1 MRIKKIEIK
10 EDVKYKILYKYKVRF
25 SEITQS
31 ILSENNFVRKTKE
44 GRYIAV
50 AKEQRYLTIFLSISK
65 IIVKYLCSLATAIYL
80 PSLVFLTNLFSDK
93 IDCVISL
100 NLTLCL

>member
-31 ILSENNFVRKTKE
+31 ILSENKFVRKTKE

-50 AKEQRYLTIFLSISK
+50 AKEQRYLTIIFEMDKDIAEIITAYPSSK
-65 IIVKYLCSLATAIYL
+65 WQMDLYKGR
-80 PSLVFLTNLFSDK
+80 K
-93 IDCVISL
+93 K
-100 NLTLCL
+100 

>member
-10 EDVKYKILYKYKVRF
+10 KDIKYKILYKHKVRF

-31 ILSENNFVRKTKE
+31 ILSENKFVRKTKD

-50 AKEQRYLTIFLSISK
+50 AKEQRYLTIIFEMDKDIAEIITAYPSSK
-65 IIVKYLCSLATAIYL
+65 WQMDLYKWR
-80 PSLVFLTNLFSDK
+80 K
-93 IDCVISL
+93 K
-100 NLTLCL
+100 

>member
-10 EDVKYKILYKYKVRF
+10 KDIKYKILYKHKVRF

-31 ILSENNFVRKTKE
+31 ILSENKFVRKTKE

-50 AKEQRYLTIFLSISK
+50 AKEQRYLTIIFEMDKNIAEIVTAYPSSK
-65 IIVKYLCSLATAIYL
+65 WQMDLYKGR
-80 PSLVFLTNLFSDK
+80 K
-93 IDCVISL
+93 K
-100 NLTLCL
+100 